1 MAAVVQM
8 RSVDNGSRCC
18 TDWFNSHHKGNVSR
32 SQNVNGTSSS
42 INVKNS
48 KGGKKIL
55 CTQWSFFMLLF
66 WDTSNWYWRGCFKL
80 ISFPFDRHERTLWI
94 IFCGAIH
101 VKELSDH
108 PHENISLNSQFYSI
122 FFQVGGPI
130 GIIFYFIVYYTC
142 ILHEPPYP
150 VRGMMVT
157 VDSFFGHSK
166 WPLRISKTRK
176 RELHSIGLLFFH

>member
-1 MAAVVQM
+1 MGADVAPIDLIRIIKETYPDHRTSTAHQV
-8 RSVDNGSRCC
+8 RS
-18 TDWFNSHHKGNVSR
+18 
-32 SQNVNGTSSS
+32 TSK
-42 INVKNS
+42 IQKEEE
-48 KGGKKIL
+48 KKIL